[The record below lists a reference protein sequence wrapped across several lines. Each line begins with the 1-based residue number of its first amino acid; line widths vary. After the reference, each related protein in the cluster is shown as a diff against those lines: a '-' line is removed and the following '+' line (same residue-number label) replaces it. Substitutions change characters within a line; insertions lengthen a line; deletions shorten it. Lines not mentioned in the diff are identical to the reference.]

1 LAYRGLKVNIEK
13 RMYLNILLGKANIN
27 NIIFLYHGHGYYP
40 KSEQNNNVGARCIV
54 PTRT

>member
-1 LAYRGLKVNIEK
+1 LAYRVLKVNIEK

-27 NIIFLYHGHGYYP
+27 NTIFLYHGYYP
-40 KSEQNNNVGARCIV
+40 KNKQNNNVGARYMV